1 MLLKT
6 SDLPDFIAKSDQLG
20 GPGHPAC
27 ELYWQ
32 DVEYRPNIVVDQSLD
47 PFSED
52 YVGQQIALYSEMS
65 DRNLDQLCNEHTTLD
80 VDKHVIAINPYD
92 HGSPSGLALHI
103 ERLSRAIRFGAPP
116 RGSKVLDMGC
126 GWGLSSEVLAY
137 CGLAVT
143 AVDVNPD
150 FVELV
155 NRRAARMNH
164 DIVAMHGS
172 FDTFESDQRFAMILF
187 YECFHHALRPWD
199 LLTRMAR
206 HLTPTG
212 RIILAGEPINDRW
225 WKHWGLRLDPL
236 SVYCIHK
243 FGWLES
249 GWSVEFLEASFDRA
263 GLTMEIADFWESEV
277 GFTVIGSRT
286 VLGRIDAGK
295 IGRLWQHAGW
305 QVEGKNMI
313 STGDSF
319 LTAPFPTG
327 STAMTLGL
335 QNFRAKALRVVI
347 RDSERVIVERNLMPG
362 RSDIE
367 IGVKQVNAGLTVT
380 TETWV
385 PDEELANGDCRRIGI
400 HLEEVVFT

>member
-1 MLLKT
+1 
-6 SDLPDFIAKSDQLG
+6 
-20 GPGHPAC
+20 
-27 ELYWQ
+27 
-32 DVEYRPNIVVDQSLD
+32 
-47 PFSED
+47 
-52 YVGQQIALYSEMS
+52 
-65 DRNLDQLCNEHTTLD
+65 
-80 VDKHVIAINPYD
+80 
-92 HGSPSGLALHI
+92 
-103 ERLSRAIRFGAPP
+103 
-116 RGSKVLDMGC
+116 
-126 GWGLSSEVLAY
+126 
-137 CGLAVT
+137 
-143 AVDVNPD
+143 
-150 FVELV
+150 
-155 NRRAARMNH
+155 
-164 DIVAMHGS
+164 
-172 FDTFESDQRFAMILF
+172 
-187 YECFHHALRPWD
+187 
-199 LLTRMAR
+199 
-206 HLTPTG
+206 
-212 RIILAGEPINDRW
+212 
-225 WKHWGLRLDPL
+225 
-236 SVYCIHK
+236 
-243 FGWLES
+243 
-249 GWSVEFLEASFDRA
+249 
-263 GLTMEIADFWESEV
+263 V

-305 QVEGKNMI
+305 QVEGKYMI